1 MFINNL
7 NKLFFTFVLALSF
20 SFSIVAQEIEEV
32 IVTATKKEESTQ
44 DLALSVE
51 AYTAAMIDNEQIYD
65 ASDLADVVPGFETQK
80 AIGNGSAYSLR
91 GIGSYGI
98 GAAVVSSIVMNING
112 HSVGTSQFAGLGFI
126 DMERIE
132 VLKGPQGTINGRNS
146 VQGVINL
153 ITARPTSELEGYVKA
168 EMGNYNSQRIQTAIN
183 LPFSESKALIFLSD
197 VAAIKIIQDSLNKGP
212 P

>member
-7 NKLFFTFVLALSF
+7 NKLFFTFTLALSF

-44 DLALSVE
+44 DLAISLDAFTTE
-51 AYTAAMIDNEQIYD
+51 MIDNEQIYD
-65 ASDLADVVPGFETQK
+65 SSDLADVVPGYETNK
-80 AIGNGSAYSLR
+80 AIGNGSSYSLR

-98 GAAVVSSIVMNING
+98 GAAVVSSIVTNING
-112 HSVGTSQFAGLGFI
+112 HSVGVSQFAGLGFV

-168 EMGNYNSQRIQTAIN
+168 EMGNYCLLYT
-183 LPFSESKALIFLSD
+183 SD
-197 VAAIKIIQDSLNKGP
+197 AADE
-212 P
+212 